1 MNSNSDFPNFHDPG
15 NSFTAHHGAL
25 PPMTSMAYPEG
36 SFGLPDPDELRFNEG
51 HAEGAASEHGRE
63 HMMSIT
69 ESTTLALGSEF
80 ENLMV
85 SRGQQ
90 ENSCDLPHDPTAT
103 GGATPQP
110 IPDEVYPAFIDPGV
124 TRPKEMV
131 IRYGTNE
138 PVETMVDVVRRD
150 APSQTYMRIDS
161 FKPIPLRHGNGPDW
175 GKLYLGYILP
185 RVDTGSVTG
194 PAVFREPSEDE
205 AQRVAI
211 KRLVKSVLAA
221 CQNEAEDP
229 EKEIF
234 RMKTIGDS
242 YHVLECVEALEDD
255 RYLYIIS
262 PFAEEQTLVEKII
275 QPETTARIIFRQ
287 LLEDLHY
294 LHKKHRICHRDISP
308 GNCLVHKG
316 RILLNDLAMSH
327 LIPLNSGGWVHPF
340 GRWGKPPYWT
350 PESFIARQPV
360 HAESS
365 DVWAAVIVLFNLL
378 TGCNLYELPHVE
390 DRVFRFFIFCGG
402 FSPERNPLA
411 QRAWEELQDM
421 EERRNLLLVVQILQ
435 RIQNL
440 SMEVRELFYMV
451 LRVNPHERWNLE
463 QILSCR
469 WMTQQ

>member
-1 MNSNSDFPNFHDPG
+1 M
-15 NSFTAHHGAL
+15 TAHHTAL
-25 PPMTSMAYPEG
+25 PPLTSMAYPEG
-36 SFGLPDPDELRFNEG
+36 SFGLPDPDEVQFDEG
-51 HAEGAASEHGRE
+51 NAEGVANEHGRE
-63 HMMSIT
+63 HIMMSIT
-69 ESTTLALGSEF
+69 ESTTLALAADYA
-80 ENLMV
+80 NLMI
-85 SRGQQ
+85 SDGEKKMPSHEQQ
-90 ENSCDLPHDPTAT
+90 NYASAT
-103 GGATPQP
+103 GGHTPQA
-110 IPDEVYPAFIDPGV
+110 IPPEIFEPSFIDSGV
-124 TRPKEMV
+124 TRPKALV
-131 IRYGTNE
+131 LRYGTNE
-138 PVETMVDVVRRD
+138 PVETIVDVVRRD
-150 APSQTYMRIDS
+150 SPRQTYMRIDS

-185 RVDTGSVTG
+185 RVDTGSTVG
-194 PAVFREPSEDE
+194 PAVYQEPSEDE

-234 RMKTIGDS
+234 RMNTVGDS
-242 YHVLECVEALEDD
+242 IHVLGCVEALEDE

-262 PFAEEQTLVEKII
+262 PFAEEQTLVQKII
-275 QPETTARIIFRQ
+275 SPENTARAIFKQ

-294 LHKKHRICHRDISP
+294 LHKEHSICHRDISP
-308 GNCLVHKG
+308 GNCLVHNG

-350 PESFIARQPV
+350 PESFYGKTPV

-365 DVWAAVIVLFNLL
+365 DLWAAVIVLFNLL

-411 QRAWEELQDM
+411 ERAWQELQDLD
-421 EERRNLLLVVQILQ
+421 ERRNLLLVVQILQ
-435 RIQNL
+435 RVQSL

-463 QILSCR
+463 QVLNCR
-469 WMTQQ
+469 WMRQQ